1 MNRIEFIETLRNSL
15 QGIPKDDINKTIDFY
30 NEILSDKIEDGMNEE
45 DAINSL
51 GSIDS
56 ILYSTLSEISFR
68 KLIKEKIG
76 RRKLKTWQIVLLSS
90 TFYIWIPVSIAL
102 FAVALALYVSLWS
115 GVIAVGAG
123 ALASACCSPIFLVW
137 GIIDIFTANVGSGF
151 MLIGLSLILAG
162 AAILL
167 TILTIQFAKL
177 MLKVIKK
184 LFVKMKSKFVKRGD
198 LK

>member
-15 QGIPKDDINKTIDFY
+15 QGIPQDDINKTIDFY

-56 ILYSTLSEISFR
+56 ILYTTLSEISFR

-123 ALASACCSPIFLVW
+123 ALASACCSPIFLVL